1 MDPKRAAE
9 RTATEIEAKLEII
22 KAKVWAKTW
31 KADDDWRQDGD
42 LNHVLELVKEIES
55 FLG

>member
-1 MDPKRAAE
+1 MGPKRAAE

-22 KAKVWAKTW
+22 KAKMWAKTW

-55 FLG
+55 FLD